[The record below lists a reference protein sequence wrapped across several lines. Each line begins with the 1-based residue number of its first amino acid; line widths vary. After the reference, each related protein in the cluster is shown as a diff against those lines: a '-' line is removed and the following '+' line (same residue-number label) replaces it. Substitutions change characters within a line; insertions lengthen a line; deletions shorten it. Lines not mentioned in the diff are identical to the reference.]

1 MASTASCTVPFAP
14 TTMVGTSGY
23 WLAARA
29 TMLASAMAPSSCEA
43 KTAAHGGASFG
54 AARASGDEEGRG
66 NGKAGMDLKI
76 HEVARLLQVDGDEV
90 ARWIRE
96 KGLPAHELHDQ
107 FHINSVEL
115 QEWALAH
122 GVRFPPGLMAVNR
135 AAAGP
140 AADLV
145 AALERGGMHR
155 DVAGTNRDE
164 VLAEVVK
171 LPGVPAAIDRGLL
184 LELLRAREMLAS
196 TGLGG
201 GIAVPHPRSPIVL
214 DVAAPPT
221 MLLCFLRQ
229 PVDFG
234 AIDGRPVW

>member
-1 MASTASCTVPFAP
+1 
-14 TTMVGTSGY
+14 
-23 WLAARA
+23 
-29 TMLASAMAPSSCEA
+29 
-43 KTAAHGGASFG
+43 
-54 AARASGDEEGRG
+54 
-66 NGKAGMDLKI
+66 MDLKI
-76 HEVARLLQVDGDEV
+76 HEAARLLQVESDEI

-96 KGLPAHELHDQ
+96 EGLPAHRFHDQ

-115 QEWALAH
+115 QEWALTH
-122 GVRFPPGLMAVNR
+122 GVRFPPELMAVNR
-135 AAAGP
+135 ASAGP

-155 DVAGTNRDE
+155 DIAGTRRDE
-164 VLAEVVK
+164 VLANVVQ
-171 LPGVPAAIDRGLL
+171 LPGVPAPIDRALL

-214 DVAAPPT
+214 DVEVPPT
-221 MLLCFLRQ
+221 LLACFLRQ

-234 AIDGRPVW
+234 AVDGQPVWALFLLLSPSVPDHLKMLSQLSYALHDSQVRSLLERRAPLQALIARLAGLPAMSSQARR

>member
-1 MASTASCTVPFAP
+1 
-14 TTMVGTSGY
+14 
-23 WLAARA
+23 
-29 TMLASAMAPSSCEA
+29 
-43 KTAAHGGASFG
+43 
-54 AARASGDEEGRG
+54 
-66 NGKAGMDLKI
+66 MDLKI
-76 HEVARLLQVDGDEV
+76 HEAARLLQVESDEV

-96 KGLPAHELHDQ
+96 KGLPAHQFHEQ

-122 GVRFPPGLMAVNR
+122 GVRFPPELMAVNR
-135 AAAGP
+135 ASGGP

-155 DVAGTNRDE
+155 DVQGTRRDE
-164 VLAEVVK
+164 VLANVVQ
-171 LPGVPAAIDRGLL
+171 LPGVPAAIDRALL

-214 DVAAPPT
+214 DVAVPPT
-221 MLLCFLRQ
+221 LLACFLAQ
-229 PVDFG
+229 PVDFL
-234 AIDGRPVW
+234 AVDGHPVWALFLLLSPTVPDHLKMLSQLSYALHDPAVRSLLEHRVPLETLIARLAELPAMSSQARR

>member
-1 MASTASCTVPFAP
+1 
-14 TTMVGTSGY
+14 
-23 WLAARA
+23 
-29 TMLASAMAPSSCEA
+29 
-43 KTAAHGGASFG
+43 
-54 AARASGDEEGRG
+54 
-66 NGKAGMDLKI
+66 MDLKI
-76 HEVARLLQVDGDEV
+76 HEAARLLKVDSGEIE
-90 ARWIRE
+90 RWIRE
-96 KGLPAHELHDQ
+96 KELPAHEFNDT

-115 QEWALAH
+115 QEWALEH
-122 GVRFPPGLMAVNR
+122 GVQLPPELMAVNR
-135 AAAGP
+135 AGTGA

-155 DVAGTNRDE
+155 EVAGATRDE
-164 VLAEVVK
+164 VLAGVVQ
-171 LPGVPAAIDRGLL
+171 LPGVPGPIDRGLL

-214 DVAAPPT
+214 DVQVPPT

-234 AIDGRPVW
+234 AIDGKPVWALFLLLSPTVPDHLRMLSQLSYALHDAKVRSLLERRAPFEALIARLAELRAGSAQARK

>member
-1 MASTASCTVPFAP
+1 
-14 TTMVGTSGY
+14 
-23 WLAARA
+23 
-29 TMLASAMAPSSCEA
+29 
-43 KTAAHGGASFG
+43 
-54 AARASGDEEGRG
+54 
-66 NGKAGMDLKI
+66 MDLKI

-96 KGLPAHELHDQ
+96 KGLPAHEVHDQ

-122 GVRFPPGLMAVNR
+122 GVRCPPELMAVNR
-135 AAAGP
+135 AAAG
-140 AADLV
+140 AAGNLI

-155 DVAGTNRDE
+155 DVPGTNRDE
-164 VLAEVVK
+164 VLPAVVK
-171 LPGVPAAIDRGLL
+171 LPGVPAAIDRRLL

-214 DVAAPPT
+214 DVEAPAT

-234 AIDGRPVW
+234 AIDGKPVWALFLLLSPTVPDHLRLLSQLSYALHDTPVRSLLERRAPLDALLARLAELSATPSSSRKR

>member
-1 MASTASCTVPFAP
+1 
-14 TTMVGTSGY
+14 
-23 WLAARA
+23 
-29 TMLASAMAPSSCEA
+29 
-43 KTAAHGGASFG
+43 
-54 AARASGDEEGRG
+54 
-66 NGKAGMDLKI
+66 MDLKI

-164 VLAEVVK
+164 VLAKVVK

-234 AIDGRPVW
+234 AIDGRPVWALFLLLSPTVPDHLRMLSQLSYALHDTPVRSLLERRAPLDALLARLAELPAMASGSRKR